1 MMLRAW
7 LALGT
12 TGAASRL
19 YASTAKEGLAVNYA
33 RDRVLDVFSKIAAL
47 CEDDDPHVRGEAFAA
62 IDRTLRVWVGA
73 WLCVCGGVCACI
85 NGGVSRGVC
94 GNMLCLA
101 SRVPRAACR
110 VSTTAGR
117 SLCPRCSG
125 RVGRI
130 VC

>member
-1 MMLRAW
+1 MLRAW

-62 IDRTLRVWVGA
+62 IDRTLRVWVGL
-73 WLCVCGGVCACI
+73 WLCVCVAVCVCVVQKR
-85 NGGVSRGVC
+85 GLTGVC
-94 GNMLCLA
+94 GNVLCLA
-101 SRVPRAACR
+101 SRVPRAACG

-117 SLCPRCSG
+117 SLCTRRSG